1 MVYVRTKGGN
11 HAKLAPMN
19 NLPYGT
25 LRAFLT
31 PFLMVLFRPKVK
43 GLRNVPAS
51 GPLILASNHLS
62 FSDSIFMPLVV
73 PRKVTFLAKSEYFTS
88 PGPKGLLKKLTFIA
102 LGQVPV
108 DRSGGRRSEAALITG
123 LEVLA
128 GGNSLGIYPEG
139 TRSPD
144 GRLYK
149 GRTGIARLAIESGA
163 VDCVFVSDGISSLIE
178 KISLCS
184 EPYPDYAIR
193 ELVPQFED
201 LNISQEGFQNAS
213 VALDTL
219 ESKETQVLKAFCQLK
234 SIADI
239 AKQTQISKVKVEE
252 VLTKI
257 QTLLMLDTRSQLVLR
272 MYRFG
277 ALAL

>member
-1 MVYVRTKGGN
+1 MS
-11 HAKLAPMN
+11 MN

-31 PFLMVLFRPKVK
+31 PFLMILFRPKVK

-51 GPLILASNHLS
+51 GPLIIASNHLS

-123 LEVLA
+123 LQVLSE
-128 GGNSLGIYPEG
+128 GKCLGIYPEG

-163 VDCVFVSDGISSLIE
+163 PVIPVAMFNTE
-178 KISLCS
+178 KIQPTGQVIPNIQRVGMSFG
-184 EPYPDYAIR
+184 EPMYFEGDSTDLAYLRIVTDKIMNR
-193 ELVPQFED
+193 IQEL
-201 LNISQEGFQNAS
+201 SGQEY
-213 VALDTL
+213 
-219 ESKETQVLKAFCQLK
+219 
-234 SIADI
+234 
-239 AKQTQISKVKVEE
+239 VEE
-252 VLTKI
+252 YAVKAKK
-257 QTLLMLDTRSQLVLR
+257 S
-272 MYRFG
+272 G
-277 ALAL
+277 KSSSEEESE

>member
-1 MVYVRTKGGN
+1 
-11 HAKLAPMN
+11 MN

-31 PFLMVLFRPKVK
+31 PFLMILFRPKVK
-43 GLRNVPAS
+43 GLRNVPAT
-51 GPLILASNHLS
+51 GPLIIASNHLS

-108 DRSGGRRSEAALITG
+108 DRSGGRRSEAAIITG
-123 LEVLA
+123 LQVLSE
-128 GGNSLGIYPEG
+128 GKCLGIYPEG

-163 VDCVFVSDGISSLIE
+163 PIIPVAMFNTE
-178 KISLCS
+178 KIQPTGKVIPNIQRVGMTFGEAMYFDGDSTDLAYLRVVTDQIMNRIQELS
-184 EPYPDYAIR
+184 GQEYVDEYA
-193 ELVPQFED
+193 V
-201 LNISQEGFQNAS
+201 
-213 VALDTL
+213 
-219 ESKETQVLKAFCQLK
+219 
-234 SIADI
+234 
-239 AKQTQISKVKVEE
+239 KVKKAGKKSSEDE
-252 VLTKI
+252 TE
-257 QTLLMLDTRSQLVLR
+257 
-272 MYRFG
+272 
-277 ALAL
+277 

>member
-1 MVYVRTKGGN
+1 
-11 HAKLAPMN
+11 MN
-19 NLPYGT
+19 NLPYGI

-31 PFLMVLFRPKVK
+31 PFLMILFRPKVK
-43 GLRNVPAS
+43 GLRHVPAS
-51 GPLILASNHLS
+51 GPLIIASNHLS

-123 LEVLA
+123 LKVLA
-128 GGNSLGIYPEG
+128 EGKCLGIYPEG

-163 VDCVFVSDGISSLIE
+163 PIIPVAMFNTE
-178 KISLCS
+178 KIQPTGTVVPKVMRVKMIFGEPMYFDGDSTDLQYLREVTDQIMSTIQEMSGQEYVDTYATKAKKTTEES
-184 EPYPDYAIR
+184 ED
-193 ELVPQFED
+193 
-201 LNISQEGFQNAS
+201 
-213 VALDTL
+213 
-219 ESKETQVLKAFCQLK
+219 
-234 SIADI
+234 
-239 AKQTQISKVKVEE
+239 
-252 VLTKI
+252 
-257 QTLLMLDTRSQLVLR
+257 
-272 MYRFG
+272 
-277 ALAL
+277 

>member
-1 MVYVRTKGGN
+1 MV
-11 HAKLAPMN
+11 
-19 NLPYGT
+19 NLPYGL

-31 PFLMVLFRPKVK
+31 PFLMVLFRPKVS

-51 GPLILASNHLS
+51 GPVILASNHLS

-123 LEVLA
+123 LKVLSD
-128 GGNSLGIYPEG
+128 GNCLGIYPEG

-149 GRTGIARLAIESGA
+149 GRTGLVRLALESGA
-163 VDCVFVSDGISSLIE
+163 PVVPVAMFDTD
-178 KISLCS
+178 KIQPTGKVIPKIMRVKMIFG
-184 EPYPDYAIR
+184 EPIY
-193 ELVPQFED
+193 FEGD
-201 LNISQEGFQNAS
+201 STNL
-213 VALDTL
+213 
-219 ESKETQVLKAFCQLK
+219 QVLR
-234 SIADI
+234 D
-239 AKQTQISKVKVEE
+239 
-252 VLTKI
+252 LTDELMRKI
-257 QTLLMLDTRSQLVLR
+257 QELSEQEYVDIFATRR
-272 MYRFG
+272 K
-277 ALAL
+277 AEIDEAE

>member
-1 MVYVRTKGGN
+1 MS
-11 HAKLAPMN
+11 MN

-31 PFLMVLFRPKVK
+31 PFLMILFRPKVK

-51 GPLILASNHLS
+51 GPLIIASNHLS

-123 LEVLA
+123 LQVLSE
-128 GGNSLGIYPEG
+128 GKCLGIYPEG

-163 VDCVFVSDGISSLIE
+163 PVIPVAMFNTE
-178 KISLCS
+178 KIQPTGQVIPNIQRVGMTFG
-184 EPYPDYAIR
+184 EPMYFDGDSTDLAHLRIVTDQIMNR
-193 ELVPQFED
+193 IQEL
-201 LNISQEGFQNAS
+201 SGQEY
-213 VALDTL
+213 
-219 ESKETQVLKAFCQLK
+219 
-234 SIADI
+234 
-239 AKQTQISKVKVEE
+239 VEE
-252 VLTKI
+252 YAVKAKK
-257 QTLLMLDTRSQLVLR
+257 S
-272 MYRFG
+272 G
-277 ALAL
+277 KSSSEEESE

>member
-1 MVYVRTKGGN
+1 
-11 HAKLAPMN
+11 MN
-19 NLPYGT
+19 NLPYGV

-31 PFLMVLFRPKVK
+31 PFLMLLFRPKVK
-43 GLRNVPAS
+43 GLRHVPGS
-51 GPLILASNHLS
+51 GPVIIASNHLS

-123 LEVLA
+123 LKVLA
-128 GGNSLGIYPEG
+128 EGKCLGIYPEG

-163 VDCVFVSDGISSLIE
+163 PIIPVAMFNTE
-178 KISLCS
+178 KIQPTGTVVPKVMRVEMIFG
-184 EPYPDYAIR
+184 EPMYFEGDSTDLLHLRDVTDKIMSTIQELSGQEYVDTYATKAKK
-193 ELVPQFED
+193 
-201 LNISQEGFQNAS
+201 NA
-213 VALDTL
+213 D
-219 ESKETQVLKAFCQLK
+219 
-234 SIADI
+234 
-239 AKQTQISKVKVEE
+239 EE
-252 VLTKI
+252 EN
-257 QTLLMLDTRSQLVLR
+257 
-272 MYRFG
+272 
-277 ALAL
+277 